1 MRLLPFWVRRPMEA
15 LYERRLAAT
24 LVGLPAPK
32 HVGIM
37 LDGNRRWARRAGHE
51 DVREGYRVG
60 GAKVPGFLE
69 WCTAAGIEHVTLFML
84 SDDNLDRPAEQ
95 LVPLIG
101 IIEQTVREI
110 SAEGLPWE
118 VQVIGALDLLPGDTA
133 RTLKEAAA
141 ATSGRGGM
149 RVDVAVGYGGR
160 REIADA
166 VRAAFETHM
175 ALGGDPAD
183 LVAEFEVDH
192 ISRHLY
198 SSTGHDK
205 VDLVIRTSG
214 ELRLSGFLLWQS
226 AYAEMH
232 FVDAF
237 WPAFRR
243 VDFLRALRSYANRE
257 RRYGK

>member
-141 ATSGRGGM
+141 AASGRGGM
-149 RVDVAVGYGGR
+149 RVDVAVGYGGGARSRTRCGR
-160 REIADA
+160 RS
-166 VRAAFETHM
+166 RPTWRSAATRPTWSRSSRSTTS
-175 ALGGDPAD
+175 AAISTPAPGTT
-183 LVAEFEVDH
+183 
-192 ISRHLY
+192 R
-198 SSTGHDK
+198 ST
-205 VDLVIRTSG
+205 
-214 ELRLSGFLLWQS
+214 W
-226 AYAEMH
+226 
-232 FVDAF
+232 
-237 WPAFRR
+237 
-243 VDFLRALRSYANRE
+243 
-257 RRYGK
+257 